1 MALLSSLLA
10 PHGLL
15 VGTPATALKMRAPTS
30 VMAEPP
36 LFYSIFHEIKKGK
49 EDEFWSMV
57 ADSDFAAMAK
67 AQHEDGI
74 FNHNFL
80 PTEDGGPIL
89 CLWECKDDTT
99 TPRQMQ
105 TFIDDLFGKQLKNTP
120 YQLMPGAVVPAS
132 AWPKQP
138 PAQVAN
144 PETTGDFFW
153 VHHKFKSKESCE
165 TFWASMADVDMA
177 ELEKSVNKLG
187 FHNHYFMPTG
197 ETPKDD
203 VFCVWES
210 KVPMTIEDFQAFI
223 DGPNSPA
230 AEPFMNTVYKVLP
243 AGATPSAKFPPSWID
258 QTMKK
263 IEEFGEEVLAKF
275 EEVTAKSKA

>member
-1 MALLSSLLA
+1 
-10 PHGLL
+10 
-15 VGTPATALKMRAPTS
+15 
-30 VMAEPP
+30 
-36 LFYSIFHEIKKGK
+36 
-49 EDEFWSMV
+49 MV

-210 KVPMTIEDFQAFI
+210 KVPMTIEDFQAF
-223 DGPNSPA
+223 
-230 AEPFMNTVYKVLP
+230 
-243 AGATPSAKFPPSWID
+243 
-258 QTMKK
+258 
-263 IEEFGEEVLAKF
+263 
-275 EEVTAKSKA
+275 SKCSHEAWGH